1 MNIQKTNIRED
12 NQESVVRRFVQDT
25 IISPEI
31 KAIPDR
37 QLVLTDLDHPLLC
50 IDSLTPSRPGFKAW
64 LLLRTPVPWNEF
76 FRNSYIWVGSRIQG

>member
-12 NQESVVRRFVQDT
+12 NQESVVRRIVQDT

-37 QLVLTDLDHPLLC
+37 QLVLTMLVHPLLC
-50 IDSLTPSRPGFKAW
+50 RDSLTPSRPGFKAW
-64 LLLRTPVPWNEF
+64 LLLQTPVPWNEC
-76 FRNSYIWVGSRIQG
+76 FRNSHFWLRSRIQG